1 MKGMLYTEINPE
13 LIDRYI
19 EDDEWVMEQKLDGTR
34 VIAMVTQSGAKF
46 LQRGG
51 HLLKHTAATQH
62 LDAILPELTG
72 LAREMG
78 ISAMTL
84 DGELLTGPGTY
95 HLFDV
100 VHVINEHSGKE
111 AVTPPMAQYLRRT
124 MLDIFAKYLPGP
136 RVNVVRQAT
145 TWREKQEMWEAAN
158 RAGIEGVM
166 LKRYNAPYQ
175 PGERVNHGLKVKL
188 VKSADVIVTGVNRG
202 RTAEGRE
209 TGNITFG
216 VYVECHDT
224 VYHNPGATE
233 SCPAC
238 HNSYQGVLTPIGRCS
253 VIGKPHVEPGDVI
266 EVAYLYWTGETTYQP
281 RMVRVRED
289 KNPEDCVMSQFPTYS
304 RELV

>member
-1 MKGMLYTEINPE
+1 MKGMLFTEINPRE
-13 LIDRYI
+13 ISRYI
-19 EDDEWVMEQKLDGTR
+19 EDDAWVMEQKLDGTR

-51 HLLKHTAATQH
+51 QVLKHTAATQH
-62 LDAILPELTG
+62 LEAIQPELTD

-78 ISAMTL
+78 VSGMTL
-84 DGELLTGPGTY
+84 DGELLIGTGTY

-100 VHVINEHSGKE
+100 VHLVNEHSGLE
-111 AVTPPMAQYLRRT
+111 AITPKMALYLRRA
-124 MLDIFAKYLPGP
+124 MLDIFGKYLSGP
-136 RVNVVRQAT
+136 RVSVVRQAMT
-145 TWREKQEMWEAAN
+145 TWEKREMWEAAN

-166 LKRYNAPYQ
+166 LKRYNAPYE
-175 PGERVNHGLKVKL
+175 PGARVSHGLKVKL
-188 VKSADVIVTGVNRG
+188 VKSADVVVTDVNRG

-216 VYVECHDT
+216 VH
-224 VYHNPGATE
+224 TE
-233 SCPAC
+233 
-238 HNSYQGVLTPIGRCS
+238 QGILDIGRCS

-266 EVAYLYWTGETTYQP
+266 EVAYLYWTGGTTYQP

-289 KNPEDCVMSQFPTYS
+289 KNPEDCQMSQFPAYS